1 MNKGYKPK
9 EIHTIKA
16 LENNRRSLL
25 DLIEEKRSQL
35 SNIPRIYLSK
45 HTCGYERSMSYEE
58 YFNYYIPVELLCF
71 NYTPLYKRIDKAI
84 RSNQV
89 GYSRL

>member
-9 EIHTIKA
+9 EIHTIKV

-35 SNIPRIYLSK
+35 SNIPNIYL
-45 HTCGYERSMSYEE
+45 ERPYIRGVADAFREIVSIHSLVDLLFIKE
-58 YFNYYIPVELLCF
+58 NYLSLSI
-71 NYTPLYKRIDKAI
+71 KKALG
-84 RSNQV
+84 V
-89 GYSRL
+89 

>member
-25 DLIEEKRSQL
+25 DLIEEKRSKL
-35 SNIPRIYLSK
+35 NNIPRIYL
-45 HTCGYERSMSYEE
+45 ERPYIRGASAALREIMSIHSLVDLLFIKE
-58 YFNYYIPVELLCF
+58 NYLSLSI
-71 NYTPLYKRIDKAI
+71 KKALG
-84 RSNQV
+84 V
-89 GYSRL
+89 